1 MNGVLRS
8 SLLPLIGATDAEQ
21 EVSFYQHFVALH
33 LHGLEDG
40 GVLRMEV
47 VNRLQEIIAA
57 NENGQDV
64 LLFDRLCRIAREGSG
79 KAAKWIPSHSA
90 SARSLI

>member
-1 MNGVLRS
+1 MNESKKRS
-8 SLLPLIGATDAEQ
+8 AALIGATDADK

-47 VNRLQEIIAA
+47 INRLQEIIAA
-57 NENGQDV
+57 NEMVKMFCFSTVSAG
-64 LLFDRLCRIAREGSG
+64 LRAKDREKPRSG
-79 KAAKWIPSHSA
+79 PAPRCW
-90 SARSLI
+90 RSCAEL